1 MWLRDGNIW
10 RWDTVPE
17 LEVRPCRMEDG
28 TAWWVCW
35 FEGASCL
42 AVEAAKA
49 SEAVKL
55 HGGLTYD
62 GHAKAG
68 PVLPLP

>member
-1 MWLRDGNIW
+1 MWLRDWNVW

-17 LEVRPCRMEDG
+17 LEVRPCLMEDG

-35 FEGASCL
+35 FNGAACM

-49 SEAVKL
+49 SEAVKRAAYAYFSRRIDL
-55 HGGLTYD
+55 
-62 GHAKAG
+62 
-68 PVLPLP
+68 